1 MIIED
6 IDPKPKKKAPVK
18 VKNLPFP
25 LPKFEAT
32 PYTPAPTVEKAKP
45 KPKAKAPAAQPTQVS
60 TPAPFPFSPRGG
72 GLLQP
77 PAAAVRPPS
86 AGPTYDWLLNFWQR
100 NQTVRPNFS
109 ALTPAPNIT
118 GGPTYRLP
126 SLPEPN
132 MSTPEGPRYS
142 APPAIT
148 RQQAPVSGAGYA
160 PGAFSPPTEGPI
172 DRVRQGAGGAYM
184 PMIHRMDAYPP
195 GQGPMTPMAWDMYT
209 GEAATPNMSTPNG
222 PVYVPPLSQIYNA
235 FPEWAPNYVPPA
247 ATPAEAE
254 ATAATGTAGNTGKA
268 GGRRSSR
275 YYPRTYYGSSGG
287 GYYGGG
293 GGGGG
298 SANAADYERYGI
310 SKPWME
316 AFKAFWG
323 HDQPAAQWGLYNA
336 IVELFARYAN
346 RMPQLEDW
354 TQLWAAIKEDY
365 TARGLTEVNPYSR
378 LEMYEPIISKL
389 FARQPAVQLP
399 TVSYAPALSF

>member
-1 MIIED
+1 MRTESEAT
-6 IDPKPKKKAPVK
+6 PKKKAPVK

-45 KPKAKAPAAQPTQVS
+45 KAKPKPPAQEQVS

-77 PAAAVRPPS
+77 PAAAARQP
-86 AGPTYDWLLNFWQR
+86 GPTYDWLMNFWQR
-100 NQTVRPNFS
+100 SQTVRPNFS
-109 ALTPAPNIT
+109 ALTPAPNIVGQQT
-118 GGPTYRLP
+118 PTYRLP
-126 SLPEPN
+126 DFTPAPN

-142 APPAIT
+142 PPPAIA

-160 PGAFSPPTEGPI
+160 PGTFSPPSVGPL
-172 DRVRQGAGGAYM
+172 DRARQGAAGPYM
-184 PMIHRMDAYPP
+184 PMVYREQEQAPAQ
-195 GQGPMTPMAWDMYT
+195 QGPLMSPMAYDLYT
-209 GEAATPNMSTPNG
+209 GEAATPNMSTANG
-222 PVYVPPLSQIYNA
+222 PVYAPPLEQIYNA

-247 ATPAEAE
+247 ATPAPAE
-254 ATAATGTAGNTGKA
+254 TPAA
-268 GGRRSSR
+268 GGSATSGGTRSRSSR

-298 SANAADYERYGI
+298 SANAGDYERYGI

-323 HDQPAAQWGLYNA
+323 HDQPAAQWGLYNSL
-336 IVELFARYAN
+336 VELFARYAN

-378 LEMYEPIISKL
+378 LEMYEPIIEKL